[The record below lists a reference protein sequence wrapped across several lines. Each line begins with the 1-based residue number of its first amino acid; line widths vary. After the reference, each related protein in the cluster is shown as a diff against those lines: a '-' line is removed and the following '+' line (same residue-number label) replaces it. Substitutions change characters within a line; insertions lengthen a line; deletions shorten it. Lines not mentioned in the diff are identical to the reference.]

1 MDQDELLKR
10 QQELLA
16 RSAQLRFAL
25 AEQTQVLKKP
35 LAVADR
41 ARDLVGWLANHPA
54 WPMTAFVVLFAM
66 RPRRVLLW
74 GGRLWWIYRSYHQ
87 ARSWINNPR

>member
-1 MDQDELLKR
+1 MDQDELRQR

-25 AEQTQVLKKP
+25 AEQTQFLKKP
-35 LAVADR
+35 LGVADH
-41 ARDLVGWLANHPA
+41 ARELLRWLSSNPA
-54 WPMTAFVVLFAM
+54 WSLGAVIVLFAM
-66 RPRRVLLW
+66 RPRRVLTW

-87 ARSWINNPR
+87 ARSWITDAR